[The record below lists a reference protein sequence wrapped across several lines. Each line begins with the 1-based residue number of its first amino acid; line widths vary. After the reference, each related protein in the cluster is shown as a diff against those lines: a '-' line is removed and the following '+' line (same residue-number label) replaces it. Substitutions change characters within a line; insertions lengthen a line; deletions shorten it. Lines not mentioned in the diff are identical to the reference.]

1 MRKALFFLVFI
12 LSLST
17 IKAQSLSYYLPTG
30 VTYDPAVP
38 TPSQIIH
45 HEVGEWHVTHD
56 RLVNYMQAVAK
67 AAPSRIRIE
76 QMGFTYEKRPQL
88 LLVITSPSNHKKLNE
103 IRAQHL
109 ALTDPAAPDPDI
121 EKMPAVCWIGH
132 SIHGNE
138 PSGANASLLSA
149 YYLAAAQGPA
159 IDQLLENTVIL
170 FDPSFNPDGLQRFST
185 WANQHK
191 SKNLVSDPNSREYNE
206 VWPGG
211 RFNHYWFDLNRDWL
225 PAVHVESQN
234 RLKWFQAW
242 RPNVFTD
249 HHEQG
254 TNATFFFQPGVPSRV
269 NPLTP
274 PNNQLLTSQ
283 LAAYHAQVL
292 DSIGSFYFTKENYD
306 DFYYGKGSTYPDI
319 HGGIGILFEQASS
332 RGHLQETVNGY
343 LSFPA
348 TIRNQ
353 FVTALST
360 LRGTL
365 ALRKELLQHQRD
377 FYKQAATRATAY
389 PVKGYIVGDKQDP
402 VRLREF
408 AQLLQR
414 HQIKIYSVPG
424 TMADKQFPASSS
436 ILVPLDQPQHTLI
449 RTIFEKTL
457 TYQDSLFYD
466 ITAWTLPLAY
476 GLDFKELNVVNL
488 TGAKQILD
496 LFSEKSFLDHPT
508 QHEFSLPKNA
518 MAILLEWSDLYAPAA
533 LNQLLKADVL
543 VKVATQPIRIQTKNE
558 IRSFGYGSLLIP
570 VRQEK
575 INAADLEKLIDEL
588 ITRYGVHAH
597 VVTTGYSSEGVDLGS
612 NKFMVIQK
620 PAVALITGAGVNPTD
635 AGEVWHLLDQRMDMQ
650 LTHLEPSVL
659 RRADLSRYTAI
670 IMTGGSYSDLDK
682 DKLKN
687 WVQAGGTLIATE
699 EAVAWAAQ
707 QGISSATFKRSRS
720 ITDSTQFRAY
730 ETRDEVSGAQQ
741 VRGAILGATY
751 DASHPLAFGYSL
763 PVVSLFKANRI
774 FLEKSKNPYA
784 TPFVYGKQP
793 LQSGWMSRENKDAVA
808 GTAAVT
814 VSQLGNG
821 RVINIADNPNF
832 RAYWLGGTKLFLNAI
847 FFGAIID
854 PASARVG
861 NSE

>member
-1 MRKALFFLVFI
+1 MRKVLSFLIFILFFSV
-12 LSLST
+12 
-17 IKAQSLSYYLPTG
+17 AQAQPLSYYLPTG

-38 TPSQIIH
+38 TPAQIIH

-67 AAPSRIRIE
+67 ASPSRTRIE
-76 QMGFTYEKRPQL
+76 VMGYTYEKRPQL
-88 LLVITSPSNHKKLNE
+88 LLIITSPNNHKKLNE

-109 ALTDPAAPDPDI
+109 ALTDPAAPDPVTD
-121 EKMPAVCWIGH
+121 KMPAVCWIGH

-138 PSGANASLLSA
+138 ASGANASLLSA

-225 PAVHVESQN
+225 PAVHIESQN

-254 TNATFFFQPGVPSRV
+254 ANATFFFQPGVPSRV

-274 PNNQLLTSQ
+274 STNQLLTGK

-319 HGGIGILFEQASS
+319 HGGVGILFEQASS
-332 RGHLQETVNGY
+332 RGHLQETANGL

-365 ALRKELLQHQRD
+365 ALRQELLQYQRD
-377 FYKQAATRATAY
+377 FYKQAPSRAAAY
-389 PVKGYIVGDKQDP
+389 PVKGYVVGDRQDQ
-402 VRLREF
+402 VRLEEF

-414 HQIKIYSVPG
+414 HQIKVYSLPAN
-424 TMADKQFPASSS
+424 MADKQFSISSS

-449 RTIFEKTL
+449 RAIFEKTL

-476 GLDFKELNVVNL
+476 GLDFKELSAVNL
-488 TGAKQILD
+488 TGAEQLPN
-496 LFSEKSFLDHPT
+496 LFSEKSFLHSR
-508 QHEFSLPKNA
+508 QSEFSLPKNA
-518 MAILLEWSDLYAPAA
+518 LAILLEWSDLYAPAA
-533 LNQLLKADVL
+533 LNQLLKAGVL
-543 VKVATQPIRIQTKNE
+543 VKVATQPIQIQTNNQ

-570 VRQEK
+570 VGQEK
-575 INAADLEKLIDEL
+575 INKSDLEKLVDQL
-588 ITRYGVHAH
+588 VAKYGVRAHA
-597 VVTTGYSSEGVDLGS
+597 VTTGYSSTGVDLGS
-612 NKFMVIQK
+612 NKFMVLQK
-620 PAVALITGAGVNPTD
+620 PAVALITGPGVNPTD
-635 AGEVWHLLDQRMDMQ
+635 AGEVWHLLDQRMDIQ

-659 RRADLSRYTAI
+659 RRADLSRYSSI

-682 DKLKN
+682 DKLKS

-707 QGISSATFKRSRS
+707 QGISSATFKRPRS
-720 ITDSTQFRAY
+720 ITDSTQFRPY

-774 FLEKSKNPYA
+774 FLEKSKNPYG

-793 LQSGWMSRENKDAVA
+793 LQSGWMSKENKDAVA

-832 RAYWLGGTKLFLNAI
+832 RAYWLGGAKLFLNAI
-847 FFGAIID
+847 FFGSIID
-854 PASARVG
+854 PSSARVG

>member
-1 MRKALFFLVFI
+1 MRVGLSFLTFILFFSI
-12 LSLST
+12 SQ
-17 IKAQSLSYYLPTG
+17 AQPLSYYLPTE

-56 RLVNYMQAVAK
+56 RLVNYMQVVAK
-67 AAPSRIRIE
+67 AAPGRIALE
-76 QMGFTYEKRPQL
+76 EMGYTYEKRPQL
-88 LLVITSPSNHKKLNE
+88 LLIITSPNNHKKLAE

-109 ALTDPAAPDPDI
+109 ALTDPTAPDPAI
-121 EKMPAVCWIGH
+121 EKMPVVCWIGH

-138 PSGANASLLSA
+138 ASGANAALLSA
-149 YYLAAAQGPA
+149 YYLAAAQGAA
-159 IDQLLENTVIL
+159 IDELLENTVIL
-170 FDPSFNPDGLQRFST
+170 FDPAFNPDGLQRFST

-225 PAVHVESQN
+225 PAVHIESQN

-274 PNNQLLTSQ
+274 SNNQALTGK

-319 HGGIGILFEQASS
+319 HGGVGILFEQASS
-332 RGHLQETVNGY
+332 RGHLQETANGL

-360 LRGTL
+360 LRGTV
-365 ALRKELLQHQRD
+365 ALRKELLQHQRN
-377 FYKQAATRATAY
+377 FYKQAAARAASYST
-389 PVKGYIVGDKQDP
+389 KGYLVGDKQDP
-402 VRLREF
+402 VRLLEF

-414 HQIKIYSVPG
+414 HQIKIYSLPAG
-424 TMADKQFPASSS
+424 MADKQFAASRS
-436 ILVPLDQPQHTLI
+436 ILVPLDQPQHSLI

-466 ITAWTLPLAY
+466 ITAWTMPLAY
-476 GLDFKELNVVNL
+476 GLDFKELNAVNL
-488 TGAKQILD
+488 NGAQQIPD
-496 LFSEKSFLDHPT
+496 LFTEKSYLNDL
-508 QHEFSLPKNA
+508 QDEFSLPKNA
-518 MAILLEWSDLYAPAA
+518 VAILIEWNHLYAPAA

-543 VKVATQPIRIQTKNE
+543 VKAATQPIQIQTTNQ
-558 IRSFGYGSLLIP
+558 IRSFGYGTLLIP

-575 INAADLEKLIDEL
+575 INIADLEKLVDDL
-588 ITRYGVHAH
+588 VGKYGVGAYA
-597 VVTTGYSSEGVDLGS
+597 VATGYSSEGVDLGS
-612 NKFMVIQK
+612 GKFMVLQK
-620 PAVALITGAGVNPTD
+620 PRVALITGAGVNATD
-635 AGEVWHLLDQRMDMQ
+635 AGEVWHLLDQRMDIQ

-659 RRADLSRYTAI
+659 NRADLSRYTTI
-670 IMTGGSYSDLDK
+670 IMTGGSYSSIDK
-682 DKLKN
+682 EKLKT
-687 WVQAGGTLIATE
+687 WVQAGGTLIAME
-699 EAVAWAAQ
+699 EAITWAAQ
-707 QGISSATFKRSRS
+707 QGISNATFKKPRS
-720 ITDSTQFRAY
+720 ITDSTQFRPY

-741 VRGAILGATY
+741 VRGTILGATY

-763 PVVSLFKANRI
+763 PKVSLFKANRI

-784 TPFVYGKQP
+784 TPFVYGEQP
-793 LQSGWMSRENKDAVA
+793 LQSGWMSKENKDAVA
-808 GTAAVT
+808 STAAVT
-814 VSQLGNG
+814 VSQLGSG

-832 RAYWLGGTKLFLNAI
+832 RAYWLGGAKLFLNAI
-847 FFGAIID
+847 FFSSIID
-854 PASARVG
+854 PSSARIGSV
-861 NSE
+861 E

>member
-1 MRKALFFLVFI
+1 MRAVLSFLIFI
-12 LSLST
+12 LSFSVT
-17 IKAQSLSYYLPTG
+17 QAQPLSYYLPTG
-30 VTYDPAVP
+30 VTYDPVVP

-67 AAPSRIRIE
+67 AAPGRIAIE
-76 QMGFTYEKRPQL
+76 EMGYTYEKRPQL
-88 LLVITSPSNHKKLNE
+88 LLIITSPNNHKKLNE

-109 ALTDPAAPDPDI
+109 ALTDPAASDPAI
-121 EKMPAVCWIGH
+121 EKMPVVCWIGH

-138 PSGANASLLSA
+138 ASGANASLLSA

-225 PAVHVESQN
+225 PAVHIESQN

-254 TNATFFFQPGVPSRV
+254 ANATFFFQPGVPSRV

-274 PNNQLLTSQ
+274 SNNQVLTGK

-332 RGHLQETVNGY
+332 RGHLQETANGL

-360 LRGTL
+360 LRGTV

-377 FYKQAATRATAY
+377 FYKQAAARAAAY
-389 PVKGYIVGDKQDP
+389 STKGYVVGDKQDP
-402 VRLREF
+402 VRLLEF

-414 HQIKIYSVPG
+414 HQIKIYSLPAS
-424 TMADKQFPASSS
+424 MADKQFAASHS
-436 ILVPLDQPQHTLI
+436 ILVPLDQPQHSLI

-476 GLDFKELNVVNL
+476 GLDFKELSVVNL
-488 TGAKQILD
+488 TGAQQIPD
-496 LFSEKSFLDHPT
+496 LFSEKSFLHAVQD
-508 QHEFSLPKNA
+508 EFSLPKDA
-518 MAILLEWSDLYAPAA
+518 VAILMEWSHLYAPAA
-533 LNQLLKADVL
+533 LNQLLKADIL
-543 VKVATQPIRIQTKNE
+543 VKVATQPIQIQTTNQ
-558 IRSFGYGSLLIP
+558 IRSFGYGTLLIP

-575 INAADLEKLIDEL
+575 INTVDLERLVDDL
-588 ITRYGVHAH
+588 VNNYGVRAYA
-597 VVTTGYSSEGVDLGS
+597 VATGYSSEGVDLGS
-612 NKFMVIQK
+612 SKFMALQQ
-620 PAVALITGAGVNPTD
+620 PSVALITGAGVNATD
-635 AGEVWHLLDQRMDMQ
+635 AGEVWHLLDKRMDIQ

-659 RRADLSRYTAI
+659 NRADLSRYTAI
-670 IMTGGSYSDLDK
+670 IMAGGSYSTIDK
-682 DKLKN
+682 EKLKS
-687 WVQAGGTLIATE
+687 WVQAGGTLIAME

-707 QGISSATFKRSRS
+707 QGISNTTFKRPRS
-720 ITDSTQFRAY
+720 NTDSTQFRPY

-741 VRGAILGATY
+741 VRGTILGATY

-763 PVVSLFKANRI
+763 PIVSLFKANRI

-784 TPFVYGKQP
+784 TPFIYGEQP
-793 LQSGWMSRENKDAVA
+793 IQSGWMSKENKDAVA
-808 GTAAVT
+808 STAAVT
-814 VSQLGNG
+814 VSQLGSG

-832 RAYWLGGTKLFLNAI
+832 RAYWLGGAKLFLNAI
-847 FFGAIID
+847 FFGSIID
-854 PASARVG
+854 PSSARIGG
-861 NSE
+861 NE